1 MGTCM
6 IIQDNFLNL
15 HHELM
20 DDLLNLKN
28 WKDLNT
34 KATPYAEHLDGDY
47 SWWDGIT
54 KPKNVWEKLI
64 NLIWI
69 KSFELDVSKI
79 SGFEYWCNQTS
90 AGDELDWHQDKDE
103 LLYEQKKITVCPKIS
118 TVYYGFPHKVNGGYL
133 EIAKE
138 QEDNDI
144 EVERIE
150 PVYNRLVIFDPSLW
164 HRVAPIRSGY
174 RYGFQVNIW
183 EKKPSFLPQD
193 THRPSQDI

>member
-1 MGTCM
+1 M
-6 IIQDNFLNL
+6 IIQDNFLHP
-15 HHELM
+15 HHELI
-20 DDLLNLKN
+20 DDLSNLKN
-28 WKDLNT
+28 WQDLNNH
-34 KATPYAEHLDGDY
+34 ATAYAGHLDGDY

-54 KPKNVWEKLI
+54 EPNNVWEKLI
-64 NLIWI
+64 KLIWI
-69 KSFELDVSKI
+69 KTFNINVSEI
-79 SGFEYWCNQTS
+79 AGFEYWCNQTY
-90 AGDELDWHQDKDE
+90 AGEELDWHQDKDE
-103 LLYEQKKITVCPKIS
+103 PLYEQKKTTVCPKIS

-150 PVYNRLVIFDPSLW
+150 PVYNRLVIFDPSFW

-183 EKKPSFLPQD
+183 EEKPSF
-193 THRPSQDI
+193 IN